1 MTSHSAIFISDDL
14 VFFLQNQ
21 GHEGDCPFKSGLDAT
36 FIYHVEENQ
45 GGHMFISG
53 LSKEPLH

>member
-1 MTSHSAIFISDDL
+1 MTGAIFISDDL
-14 VFFLQNQ
+14 LLFLQNQ

-36 FIYHVEENQ
+36 IIYHVEENQ